1 MDRIAVSALGVI
13 FLLIAVIARP
23 YRNVPAGFEFCPDTK
38 FRSVTGIIMAV
49 SLYIIKLTKEIDEGN
64 RASYDKLKAL
74 AKTDPDARRVLK
86 TVKEPPKPITQGI
99 KVAPVK
105 KPDTFEQTVQKA
117 GSGDAASI
125 ALLRK
130 KADYEDI
137 KAQHSLGIM
146 LMDSDPDESFKWL
159 EKSSKLAESQEA
171 IRRLAAKGNAKA
183 QAWVDKQKD
192 PAPATVR
199 GKTCA
204 PTGPKTDDLGYIR
217 PPTKHTKPK
226 IGEVYRINDALLQ
239 TGQKNTM
246 VLIKEMKGDFVTTWT
261 VTREPG
267 KHKCAK
273 LMEPWLAGF
282 PTSSVYVLTD
292 IERTYK
298 KNMLAEY
305 RGTLGS
311 ADIKQ
316 FRLSA

>member
-1 MDRIAVSALGVI
+1 
-13 FLLIAVIARP
+13 
-23 YRNVPAGFEFCPDTK
+23 
-38 FRSVTGIIMAV
+38 MAV
-49 SLYIIKLTKEIDEGN
+49 SLYIIRLTKEIDEGN

-74 AKTDPDARRVLK
+74 AKTDPDARRVLR
-86 TVKEPPKPITQGI
+86 TVKEPPKPAAQSVR
-99 KVAPVK
+99 VAPAPK
-105 KPDTFEQTVQKA
+105 QDTFEKTVEKA
-117 GSGDAASI
+117 VTGDEAAI

-146 LMDSDPDESFKWL
+146 LMDKDPDEAFEWL
-159 EKSSKLAESQEA
+159 KRSSKMPESQEA

-183 QAWVDKQKD
+183 EAWVKAQKE
-192 PAPATVR
+192 PPIPMYR
-199 GKTCA
+199 GKPLA

-217 PPTKHTKPK
+217 PPSKHAKPK
-226 IGEVYRINDALLQ
+226 IGEVYRLNDALLQ

-246 VLIKEMKGDFVTTWT
+246 VLIKEMKGDFVTVWT

-273 LMEPWLAGF
+273 LLEPWLAGF

-292 IERTYK
+292 VERTYK
-298 KNMLAEY
+298 KNVLVEY
-305 RGTLGS
+305 RGTLG
-311 ADIKQ
+311 AIDIKQ

>member
-1 MDRIAVSALGVI
+1 
-13 FLLIAVIARP
+13 
-23 YRNVPAGFEFCPDTK
+23 
-38 FRSVTGIIMAV
+38 MAV

-74 AKTDPDARRVLK
+74 AKTDPDAKRVLR
-86 TVKEPPKPITQGI
+86 TVKEPPKPPSQSI

-117 GSGDAASI
+117 DSGDEAAI

-146 LMDSDPDESFKWL
+146 LMDKDPDEAFKWL
-159 EKSSKLAESQEA
+159 QKSSKLPESQEA
-171 IRRLAAKGNAKA
+171 IRRLAGKGNAKA
-183 QAWVDKQKD
+183 KAWVDQQKE
-192 PAPATVR
+192 PPTPMYR
-199 GKTCA
+199 GKPLA

-217 PPTKHTKPK
+217 PPTKHSKPK
-226 IGEVYRINDALLQ
+226 IGEVFRINDALLQ

-246 VLIKEMKGDFVTTWT
+246 VLIKEMKGDFVTVWT

-267 KHKCAK
+267 RHKCVK
-273 LMEPWLAGF
+273 LLEPWLAGF

-292 IERTYK
+292 VERTYK
-298 KNMLAEY
+298 KSMLAEY
-305 RGTLGS
+305 RGTIGE
-311 ADIKQ
+311 ADVKQ